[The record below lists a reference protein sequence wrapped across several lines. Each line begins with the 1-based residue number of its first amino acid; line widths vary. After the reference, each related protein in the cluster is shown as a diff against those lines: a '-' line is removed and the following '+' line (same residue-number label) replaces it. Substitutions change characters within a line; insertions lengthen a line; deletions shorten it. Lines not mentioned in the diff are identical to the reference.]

1 MANESPNAPDLGQL
15 VGDDSPPGPV
25 TGRSRRAPLPT
36 WVILAGMAVALILAV
51 IILLRIGG
59 PLYDLVFPTSLLKPD
74 GVEEVEHND
83 PEKGTEN
90 WLFST
95 DKSADEVI
103 RFYEDEGGT
112 CTYKP
117 EVEAGRVDA
126 YCTGKT
132 SDYGWEVF
140 ISSTSADAQT
150 MFRIFKYDSFDY

>member
-1 MANESPNAPDLGQL
+1 MANEVPDLGQL
-15 VGDDSPPGPV
+15 VGDESASPIPPPPA
-25 TGRSRRAPLPT
+25 RRRPIPT
-36 WVILAGMAVALILAV
+36 WVIVAGMAVALILAV

-59 PLYDLVFPTSLLKPD
+59 PLYNLVFPTSLLKPD

-90 WLFST
+90 WLFRT
-95 DKSADEVI
+95 DQSAQDVV

-117 EVEAGRVDA
+117 EMESGRVDA
-126 YCTGKT
+126 YCTGET

-150 MFRIFKYDSFDY
+150 VFRIFKYDSFDF